1 MRGYAAWRGGDHG
14 PRHCQQATVTPC
26 PGRPPWST
34 PMVDPLNP
42 SGHNGGRA
50 GAAGA
55 AGRQGRQDTKR
66 AQVQWRHAT
75 RCALG
80 YRHDK
85 CSVDIKN
92 TDDCIPR
99 AAPRATGTG
108 RPEFLGAIPC
118 RFRRAAL
125 ARKTP
130 ASCPGA
136 SRGGGRGNPAAAR
149 DTPRAGLRAG
159 GAMRPAAGPA
169 LRQGTRLLRP
179 PPPPPA
185 TRVPRR
191 RVPPGGPC
199 SVFRRTRRFPAAR
212 LASLALHW
220 GGG

>member
-1 MRGYAAWRGGDHG
+1 
-14 PRHCQQATVTPC
+14 
-26 PGRPPWST
+26 
-34 PMVDPLNP
+34 MVDPLNP

-179 PPPPPA
+179 PPPPRRPRAFHAVVFRQGARVACSAGHDGFQRRDWRVWPCTGGGGVTAPA
-185 TRVPRR
+185 SRRGSRADPSLRPGAPRR
-191 RVPPGGPC
+191 G
-199 SVFRRTRRFPAAR
+199 
-212 LASLALHW
+212 
-220 GGG
+220 